1 MGKTTSSLR
10 EAGGILPE
18 ERLGAL
24 LHEVARRW
32 RGALD
37 ARLKPL
43 GLSQAKWRTLFYL
56 QLHDAP
62 MNQKT
67 LANLL
72 GVEGPTLVG
81 LLDRLGR
88 EGWLTRRED
97 QADRRCKDV
106 VLLPKARET
115 ARHIQD
121 IAFDLEK
128 ELLDGVSREDLAACM
143 RVMKLLRERMLEPA
157 GKAEGGGPHER

>member
-1 MGKTTSSLR
+1 MGKTTAITP
-10 EAGGILPE
+10 EAGGIPPD

-56 QLHDAP
+56 QIHDAP

-128 ELLDGVSREDLAACM
+128 ELLKGVSREDLAACM
-143 RVMKLLRERMLEPA
+143 RVMKLLRERMLDPMRT
-157 GKAEGGGPHER
+157 EGEDRHGR

>member
-1 MGKTTSSLR
+1 MGKTTAITPK
-10 EAGGILPE
+10 AGGILPD

-56 QLHDAP
+56 QMHDAP

-128 ELLDGVSREDLAACM
+128 ELLKGVSREDLAACM
-143 RVMKLLRERMLEPA
+143 RVMKLLRERMLEPTA
-157 GKAEGGGPHER
+157 RAEGEDPHER

>member
-1 MGKTTSSLR
+1 MAKTTTPQGNT
-10 EAGGILPE
+10 AKGFPE
-18 ERLGAL
+18 ERFGAL

-37 ARLKPL
+37 TRLKPL

-56 QLHDAP
+56 QMHDAP
-62 MNQKT
+62 LNQKT

-115 ARHIQD
+115 ARHIQG
-121 IAFDLEK
+121 IAFDLEN
-128 ELLDGVSREDLAACM
+128 ELLQGISREDLAACM
-143 RVMKLLRERMLEPA
+143 RVMQLLRARMLEPT
-157 GKAEGGGPHER
+157 GVQQGDDRGC

>member
-1 MGKTTSSLR
+1 MTTSATSQGNAIKDLT
-10 EAGGILPE
+10 E

-56 QLHDAP
+56 QMHDAP
-62 MNQKT
+62 VNQKT

-121 IAFDLEK
+121 IAFDLER
-128 ELLDGVSREDLAACM
+128 ELLKGISHEELAACV
-143 RVMKLLRERMLEPA
+143 RVLKILRERMQGPA
-157 GKAEGGGPHER
+157 GGQQGEEAHGH

>member
-1 MGKTTSSLR
+1 MDKISPTPGGAGKSL
-10 EAGGILPE
+10 PD
-18 ERLGAL
+18 ERFGAL

-106 VLLPKARET
+106 VLLPKARAT
-115 ARHIQD
+115 ARHIEA
-121 IAFDLEK
+121 IAVDLEK
-128 ELLDGVSREDLAACM
+128 ELLRGISREDLAICM
-143 RVMKLLRERMLEPA
+143 RVMKQLRTRMQEAA
-157 GKAEGGGPHER
+157 GRNEEEGSHGR

>member
-1 MGKTTSSLR
+1 MAKTTTPQGNT
-10 EAGGILPE
+10 AKGFPE
-18 ERLGAL
+18 ERFGAL

-37 ARLKPL
+37 TRLKPL

-56 QLHDAP
+56 QMHDAP
-62 MNQKT
+62 LNQKT

-121 IAFDLEK
+121 IAFDLER
-128 ELLDGVSREDLAACM
+128 ELLKGISHEELAACV
-143 RVMKLLRERMLEPA
+143 RVLKILRERMQEPA
-157 GKAEGGGPHER
+157 GGQQGGECHGR

>member
-1 MGKTTSSLR
+1 MAKIGANTEESV
-10 EAGGILPE
+10 AE
-18 ERLGAL
+18 ERFGAL

-43 GLSQAKWRTLFYL
+43 GLSQAKWRTLFFL
-56 QLHDAP
+56 QMHEAP

-121 IAFDLEK
+121 IAFDLER
-128 ELLDGVSREDLAACM
+128 ELLKGISSEELASCM
-143 RVMKLLRERMLEPA
+143 RVLQTLRERMREPA
-157 GKAEGGGPHER
+157 GGQSGEESHGH

>member
-1 MGKTTSSLR
+1 MGKTTAITP
-10 EAGGILPE
+10 EAGGILPD

-56 QLHDAP
+56 QIHDAP

-128 ELLDGVSREDLAACM
+128 ELLKGVSREDLAACM
-143 RVMKLLRERMLEPA
+143 RVMKLLRERMLDPMRT
-157 GKAEGGGPHER
+157 EGEDRHGR